1 MFTFCLHHHTDMV
14 YFIYREIHMKTGTP
28 KNISE
33 AVANALNEIIPGED
47 WKETDPAVEAI
58 VESVRERLSQD
69 FTYYLLLDKTDLTK
83 NLWEKIFPEGG
94 RNE

>member
-1 MFTFCLHHHTDMV
+1 
-14 YFIYREIHMKTGTP
+14 MKTGTP